1 MQICG
6 KKSLETFLNKF
17 FFWFWQS
24 KFGEGKFQDR
34 FASKCFSVEELKQK
48 NQNFLDFQKL
58 LLKIFYEWKFL
69 VLKSSQIR

>member
-6 KKSLETFLNKF
+6 KKSLETILNKF
-17 FFWFWQS
+17 FF
-24 KFGEGKFQDR
+24 FGFDKANFEKENFKTVLR
-34 FASKCFSVEELKQK
+34 VSASLQKSKQK
-48 NQNFLDFQKL
+48 KNFLEFQKL